1 MLYLS
6 WKYRQIHVEK
16 EKKNKKKKK
25 KKENIWNFS
34 GE

>member
-16 EKKNKKKKK
+16 EKEKKKK